1 MMDSESSR
9 QDHVSL
15 QDQYCSPNHV
25 HHQRLQKG
33 DVRRKYSVCW
43 AYPCPQVVSRDALP
57 SAGRDS
63 PTTTLRG
70 KLPRP
75 SSLPDQLLATLN
87 SPGGKRQVGE
97 ASGNKQSG
105 KWKCWRKKLISRQPR
120 LRQDGLQPCYQ
131 VSDLFVWTLSIRGWK
146 IQCWLDMGQQSC
158 HEMQHLFHL
167 VNIHNPDP
175 PVDSC
180 TSGSRENIVE
190 AATGKSSQKGT
201 QPKNINK

>member
-1 MMDSESSR
+1 MMDSENSR

-15 QDQYCSPNHV
+15 QDQYCSPNHI
-25 HHQRLQKG
+25 HHKCLQKG
-33 DVRRKYSVCW
+33 DVRREYSVCW

-63 PTTTLRG
+63 PTTALRG

-87 SPGGKRQVGE
+87 SPGGKRQVDE

-131 VSDLFVWTLSIRGWK
+131 VSDLFVWTPYEGDRFNADWIWVNNLVIRCKTSSI
-146 IQCWLDMGQQSC
+146 WLIFTTQI
-158 HEMQHLFHL
+158 LPW
-167 VNIHNPDP
+167 IHAPPDP
-175 PVDSC
+175 ERTLWKQLQVKAHK
-180 TSGSRENIVE
+180 REPN
-190 AATGKSSQKGT
+190 QKT
-201 QPKNINK
+201 

>member
-1 MMDSESSR
+1 M
-9 QDHVSL
+9 
-15 QDQYCSPNHV
+15 
-25 HHQRLQKG
+25 
-33 DVRRKYSVCW
+33 RREYSVCW

-63 PTTTLRG
+63 PTTALRG

-131 VSDLFVWTLSIRGWK
+131 VSDLFVWTPYEGDRFNADWIWVNNLVIRCK
-146 IQCWLDMGQQSC
+146 TI
-158 HEMQHLFHL
+158 FHL

>member
-1 MMDSESSR
+1 MQFSLFSYCNQSQSPSLSPWSVWLPMMDSENSR

-15 QDQYCSPNHV
+15 QDQYCSPNYV

-63 PTTTLRG
+63 PTTALRG

-105 KWKCWRKKLISRQPR
+105 KWKCWRKKLLSRQPR

-131 VSDLFVWTLSIRGWK
+131 VSDLFVWTLHTR
-146 IQCWLDMGQQSC
+146 
-158 HEMQHLFHL
+158 
-167 VNIHNPDP
+167 VT
-175 PVDSC
+175 DSMLIGY
-180 TSGSRENIVE
+180 GSTIL
-190 AATGKSSQKGT
+190 S
-201 QPKNINK
+201 